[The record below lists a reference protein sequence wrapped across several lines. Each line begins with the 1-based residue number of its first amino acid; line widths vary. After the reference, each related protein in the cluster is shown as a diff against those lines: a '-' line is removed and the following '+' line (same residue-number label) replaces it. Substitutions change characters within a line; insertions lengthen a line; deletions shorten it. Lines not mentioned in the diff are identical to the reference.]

1 MSLSRLD
8 RKKKELELMK
18 VMCAKEEMLFRIEE
32 AMEQIDRIKL
42 NIENQEKRI
51 EELKLELEQ

>member
-1 MSLSRLD
+1 MGMSRLD

>member
-1 MSLSRLD
+1 MSMSRLD

>member
-1 MSLSRLD
+1 MSMSRLD

-51 EELKLELEQ
+51 EELKA